1 VSRALPLI
9 LLGLAV
15 WFTLAC
21 ITVGLWNV
29 AKRAVQR
36 RRRVTR

>member
-1 VSRALPLI
+1 MSRALPLI

-15 WFTLAC
+15 WFVLAC

-29 AKRAVQR
+29 AKKAVQR
-36 RRRVTR
+36 HRRTTP

>member
-9 LLGLAV
+9 LLALAV
-15 WFTLAC
+15 WFVLAV

-36 RRRVTR
+36 RQRVKQ

>member
-36 RRRVTR
+36 RKRVES

>member
-9 LLGLAV
+9 LLALAV
-15 WFTLAC
+15 WFALAV
-21 ITVGLWNV
+21 ITVGLWNA
-29 AKRAVQR
+29 AKRVVQR